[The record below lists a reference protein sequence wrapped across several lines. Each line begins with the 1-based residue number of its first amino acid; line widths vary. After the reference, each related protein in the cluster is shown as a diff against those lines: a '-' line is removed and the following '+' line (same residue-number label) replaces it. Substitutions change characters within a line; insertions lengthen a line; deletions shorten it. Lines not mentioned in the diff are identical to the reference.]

1 MSSSMTQYRR
11 ILTRGCEKR
20 CIKNRAEAT
29 TTFLTGYMKMSKD
42 CQRTSL
48 ITALATCSGLS
59 EGGQGHRFTGARTRY
74 SYVLPLVGS
83 VYRTAFQTVFNVS
96 NDTITRHRNQVKRG
110 EFALPALP
118 AHGNTGNKH
127 AQFVDEEAMKA
138 FILRL
143 AETHADVVP
152 VRFRYQKPGNGMTS
166 RQSTTKEY
174 LLLPAYFSWVMML
187 GCDDAVVR
195 DLLKRGVAKTLSV
208 EETAELWTSFKKP
221 YPPPPNKEK
230 KHDINKKVLQYV
242 PPDLRCDAL
251 YIVSGDL
258 DEEAVAAT
266 KRSRRQNASQGK
278 KRGVETTTERNKRQ
292 TTTSEQQ

>member
-1 MSSSMTQYRR
+1 
-11 ILTRGCEKR
+11 
-20 CIKNRAEAT
+20 
-29 TTFLTGYMKMSKD
+29 MSKD

-96 NDTITRHRNQVKRG
+96 NNTITRHRNQVKRG

-187 GCDDAVVR
+187 GWYVAWANDARAHFKEPSVTSFTTILERICPNIPIRSTRDNLCDDCVIYR
-195 DLLKRGVAKTLSV
+195 NMMGPEPSV
-208 EETAELWTSFKKP
+208 EDTEAITAHVRNN
-221 YPPPPNKEK
+221 Y
-230 KHDINKKVLQYV
+230 VLQFLLFLVHTGSLQSAKLSFLVKGHTKNHCDRHFGYIKRYYAKQ
-242 PPDLRCDAL
+242 DL
-251 YIVSGDL
+251 
-258 DEEAVAAT
+258 
-266 KRSRRQNASQGK
+266 
-278 KRGVETTTERNKRQ
+278 
-292 TTTSEQQ
+292 